1 MLSGKEI
8 ACVTV
13 RCGVTKIKRI
23 SALLLCAGWAIAQV
37 PNPTQNVPQSER
49 PGAGNNSGAIPV
61 YRITVVSRTTAAI
74 NYRHRS
80 GETNIDFRGTELL
93 PQSHGK
99 AQVKSQK
106 GYADIDAKF
115 ENMDVP
121 GRFGP
126 EYLTYVLWAV
136 TPEGRA
142 TNLGEVV
149 LDGRHG
155 KLHVTSDLQAF
166 GLIVTA
172 EPYFAV
178 TQPSDV
184 VVMENIVRQDT
195 TGRIE
200 TIDAKYELLRR
211 GQYTFNAANSV
222 SPAVTDPKAPLEIR
236 EARNALQIAI
246 WSGADRYATDTLNKA
261 QVMMGNAEGFNS
273 HKGPKKDVIS
283 IARQVVQTAE
293 DARIIAI
300 RKQDEEH
307 LAQERQASAAREA
320 RSKADA
326 QAAAEQQRLEAQRR
340 AQAEADRARAE
351 SDRARADADR
361 VAAERAKA
369 DAEALTQRARAEADA
384 ISRQAAEQRAAAEAA
399 RLAAQADADKAKAEA
414 DAARQAA
421 LAEQQKAQA
430 DAERARQQIENADKL
445 RQQAIADRENLR
457 EQLRQQLNTVL
468 ETRETARGL
477 IVNMSDVLF
486 DTGKYT
492 LKPGAREKLARVA
505 GIVVSHPGLALEVE
519 GHTDNVGG
527 DEYNQ
532 RLSEQRAAAVRDFL
546 GTQGL
551 SATSIM
557 ARGFGKMQPVVS
569 NDTAAGR
576 QRNRRVELV
585 VSGEPIGRQ
594 SQGSVSSMPART
606 PRQ

>member
-1 MLSGKEI
+1 M
-8 ACVTV
+8 
-13 RCGVTKIKRI
+13 TKIKKI
-23 SALLLCAGWAIAQV
+23 SALLLCTGWAFAQV

-49 PGAGNNSGAIPV
+49 PQPGTSGGSIPV
-61 YRITVVSRTTAAI
+61 YRITVVQRTTAAI

-80 GETNIDFRGTELL
+80 GQTNIDFRGTELL

-99 AQVKSQK
+99 AEVKSQK
-106 GYADIDAKF
+106 GYSDIDAKF
-115 ENMDVP
+115 ENVDAP
-121 GRFGP
+121 GKFGP

-211 GQYTFNAANSV
+211 GQYTLDEAYRV
-222 SPAVTDPKAPLEIR
+222 SPAVTDARAPLEIR

-246 WSGADRYATDTLNKA
+246 WSGADRYASDTLKKA

-293 DARIIAI
+293 DARIISI
-300 RKQDEEH
+300 RKQDEER
-307 LAQERQASAAREA
+307 LAQERQAAAEREA
-320 RSKADA
+320 HAKA
-326 QAAAEQQRLEAQRR
+326 QATAAEEQQRLEAQKR
-340 AQAEADRARAE
+340 AQAEAE
-351 SDRARADADR
+351 RARADADR
-361 VAAERAKA
+361 LAAERAKA
-369 DAEALTQRARAEADA
+369 DAEAMTQRARAEADA
-384 ISRQAAEQRAAAEAA
+384 ITRQAAEQRAAAEAA
-399 RLAAQADADKAKAEA
+399 RLAAMADAEKAKADAE
-414 DAARQAA
+414 AARQAA
-421 LAEQQKAQA
+421 LLEQQKAQA
-430 DAERARQQIENADKL
+430 DAERARQQIQESDRL
-445 RQQAIADRENLR
+445 RQQAIADRDNLR
-457 EQLRQQLNTVL
+457 EQLRQQLNAVL

-505 GIVVSHPGLALEVE
+505 GIVLAHPGLSLEVE

-532 RLSEQRAAAVRDFL
+532 RLSEQRAAAVRDYL
-546 GTQGL
+546 AAQGL
-551 SATSIM
+551 NAGSIT
-557 ARGFGKMQPVVS
+557 ARGFGKMQPVAS
-569 NDTAAGR
+569 NDNAAGR

-585 VSGEPIGRQ
+585 VSGEAIGRQ
-594 SQGSVSSMPART
+594 SQGAVSSVPPQS
-606 PRQ
+606 PRP